1 MNLIKYNIPAN
12 LLQFKDRLKIKKQ
25 GDTTYIYDIIR
36 KKYLVLQPEEL
47 VRQLCIQWLIEDQ
60 GFSRNA
66 IQVEKSIDINGLIR
80 RFDIVVYDHE
90 IDPLILVE
98 CKSPQTP
105 INQIVF
111 DQLASYQTVL
121 HAPFLIVTN
130 GSHLYISQMNH
141 ETQSYRFFE
150 SIPSWHR

>member
-1 MNLIKYNIPAN
+1 MNLIKYNILAN
-12 LLQFKDRLKIKKQ
+12 LLQFKDHLKIKKQ
-25 GDTTYIYDIIR
+25 GDTAYIYDIIR

-66 IQVEKSIDINGLIR
+66 IQVEKSIDINGLMR

-141 ETQSYRFFE
+141 ETQSYHFFE